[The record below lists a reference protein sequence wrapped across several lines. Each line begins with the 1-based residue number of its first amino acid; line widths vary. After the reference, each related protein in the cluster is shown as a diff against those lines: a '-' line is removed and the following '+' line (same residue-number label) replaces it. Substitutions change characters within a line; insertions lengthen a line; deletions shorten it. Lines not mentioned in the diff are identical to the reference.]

1 MTEWYVFSSIV
12 EPRLASNIFG
22 RLVSLVTVCRC
33 SMCNLNHINSTRSI
47 SNLVVFGFKCVDSE
61 TRMASVNK
69 PPNKKKWS
77 GSMQSISIAHTQSH
91 MDCSRIVFYFIIIF
105 FFRYYTLTIDHFW
118 SRFIVIWHIVSH
130 CNRSP
135 SRDTLVPFNFPLIVS
150 MFVC

>member
-12 EPRLASNIFG
+12 QPRLASNIFG

-47 SNLVVFGFKCVDSE
+47 SNLVVFGFKCVDSG

-91 MDCSRIVFYFIIIF
+91 MDCSRIVFYFFLF
-105 FFRYYTLTIDHFW
+105 FFATTHWQSITFDLDLLSF
-118 SRFIVIWHIVSH
+118 
-130 CNRSP
+130 
-135 SRDTLVPFNFPLIVS
+135 DTLCLTAIVPRPETHWFRSIS
-150 MFVC
+150 R

>member
-47 SNLVVFGFKCVDSE
+47 SNLVVFGFKCVDSG

-69 PPNKKKWS
+69 PPNKKN
-77 GSMQSISIAHTQSH
+77 GQGQ
-91 MDCSRIVFYFIIIF
+91 
-105 FFRYYTLTIDHFW
+105 
-118 SRFIVIWHIVSH
+118 
-130 CNRSP
+130 CNRSQSP
-135 SRDTLVPFNFPLIVS
+135 ILNLIWIVHELCFILLLFFFFATTHWQSITFDLDLLSFDTLCLTAIVPRPETHWFRSIS
-150 MFVC
+150 R